1 MEKKTKKVFT
11 DSIFIF
17 TFFLVIGVLL
27 WQTQGHIF
35 FLFNFIYIGI
45 AGSTGE
51 LLFGI
56 LPREKKIWGRKL
68 TQFLI
73 GLYMLGVLGFLSR
86 ENMQIEGFFIYLL
99 AGIFSGPVIHYLIA
113 KVGGTFLFGR
123 AWCGWACW
131 TAMVL
136 DFLPWMKPR
145 HGRFRY
151 WGLFRYLHFFISL
164 ALVLFLW
171 NGFQITDLDKYSF
184 RELNWLIV
192 IIGNLLYFT
201 VAIILAASLKD
212 NRAFC
217 KYVCPIPVLMKIGSR
232 FSIWKIEIEKDSCIE
247 CGLCEKNC
255 PMNIKLLSYMK
266 NNQRVLSTECIG
278 CQQCV
283 NICPENIIRY
293 TKKLDTGFKEYLNF
307 ENDNNVRK
315 PNNV

>member
-1 MEKKTKKVFT
+1 MEKKTKKVIT
-11 DSIFIF
+11 DSIIIF
-17 TFFLVIGVLL
+17 VFFLVIGVLL

-35 FLFNFIYIGI
+35 FLFNFLYIGI

-56 LPREKKIWGRKL
+56 LPREKKIWGRKISQL
-68 TQFLI
+68 LI
-73 GLYMLGVLGFLSR
+73 GIYMLGVLGFLAR

-131 TAMVL
+131 TAMIL

-145 HGRFRY
+145 NGRLQY
-151 WGLFRYLHFFISL
+151 WGLLRYLHFFLSL

-171 NGFQITDLDKYSF
+171 YGFQITDVDKYAF
-184 RELNWLIV
+184 RELNWSIV
-192 IIGNLLYFT
+192 IIGNLLYFV

-255 PMNIKLLSYMK
+255 PMNIKLLCYMK

-293 TKKLDTGFKEYLNF
+293 TKKIDFGFKEYLNL
-307 ENDNNVRK
+307 EKRNNARK